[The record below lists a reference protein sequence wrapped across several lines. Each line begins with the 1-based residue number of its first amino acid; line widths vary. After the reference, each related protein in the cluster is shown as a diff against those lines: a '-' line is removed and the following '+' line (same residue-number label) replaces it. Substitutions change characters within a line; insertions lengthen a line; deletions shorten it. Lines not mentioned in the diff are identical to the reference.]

1 MKKLVTACV
10 MGGAILLSGCQAPY
24 SGGMIYSNYN
34 APVDVRDNA
43 TACDKRGES
52 QMVNLFGMFAVGD
65 AGVEAAKANGGISKV
80 GNVDINYQSL
90 LGIFGKTTTVVCG
103 E

>member
-1 MKKLVTACV
+1 
-10 MGGAILLSGCQAPY
+10 
-24 SGGMIYSNYN
+24 MIYSNFN

-43 TACDKRGES
+43 TTCDKRGEAE
-52 QMVNLFGMFAVGD
+52 MINIFGLFAVGD
-65 AGVEAAKANGGISKV
+65 AGVEAAKSNGGISKV
-80 GNVDINYQSL
+80 GNVDINYQNL